1 MVKISKKGLD
11 LIKVSEGLSLSAY
24 KCPAGVLTIGYG
36 HTGND
41 VRSGMLI
48 TAVEASTLLTEDV
61 SRFEVGVC
69 EVINKPMTQ
78 GQFDAL
84 VDFAFNLGL
93 GALRGSTLAA
103 KFKAGDLSGAS
114 RELSKWVWGGGKM
127 LSGLVKRREAARAL
141 FDSV

>member
-1 MVKISKKGLD
+1 MKISSKGLD
-11 LIKVSEGLSLSAY
+11 LIKNAEGLSLSAY
-24 KCPAGVLTIGYG
+24 RCPAGVLTIGYG

-41 VRSGMLI
+41 VKPGMLI
-48 TAVEASTLLTEDV
+48 TAVEANKMLQDDV
-61 SRFEVGVC
+61 ARFEAGVS

-93 GALRGSTLAA
+93 GALRGSTLAT
-103 KFKAGDLSGAS
+103 KFKNGDIKGAS

-127 LSGLVKRREAARAL
+127 LPGLVKRREAARVL